1 MKPYLSFACAALAL
15 ALAAPTH
22 AETITAGI
30 EAGGMF
36 ADFGGDDAPDNLS
49 TRNAFM
55 GGGFV
60 TYPINVRLGVRGEVL
75 YVQKGAE
82 GDFLTDDGDI
92 HTALY
97 KLDYV
102 DIPVL
107 FTGNFPAG
115 SSKFAFEVLAGP
127 SFNFNLSAKAAVEEH
142 GTLELANVK
151 SFELGAVVGVGVLY
165 ALEKVSLVGDARYSM
180 SVTSFSDDV
189 AGQSVDVKNQG
200 FGIMGGIAFPLGA
213 EK

>member
-1 MKPYLSFACAALAL
+1 MKQLIATAWVAALLAL
-15 ALAAPTH
+15 ASQARADR
-22 AETITAGI
+22 ITAGI

-36 ADFGGDDAPDNLS
+36 ADFGGDDAPGNLS

-75 YVQKGAE
+75 YAQKGAE
-82 GDFLTDDGDI
+82 GDFFTDDGDI

-115 SSKFAFEVLAGP
+115 SSKFVFEVLAGP
-127 SFNFNLSAKAAVEEH
+127 SFNFNLSARAAVEEH
-142 GTLELANVK
+142 GTVDLENVK
-151 SFELGAVVGVGVLY
+151 SYELGAVVGIGVAY
-165 ALEKVSLVGDARYSM
+165 ALEKVSLVADARYSM
-180 SVTSFSDDV
+180 SVTSFSDDDRFK
-189 AGQSVDVKNQG
+189 DVKNQG
-200 FGIMGGIAFPLGA
+200 VGIMGGVAFPLGA